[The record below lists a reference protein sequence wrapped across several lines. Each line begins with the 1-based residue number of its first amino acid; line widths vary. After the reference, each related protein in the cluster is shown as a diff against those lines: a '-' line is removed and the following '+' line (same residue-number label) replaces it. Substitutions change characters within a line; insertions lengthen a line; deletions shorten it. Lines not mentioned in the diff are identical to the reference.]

1 MRPLSN
7 TLAKRLQYQGD
18 LITKFLF
25 SALIVVI
32 IHVTG
37 ISLLAKK
44 SLILAMLGGALVWI
58 GYVVLARLVGFLV
71 FNLTGDHD

>member
-58 GYVVLARLVGFLV
+58 GYVLLARLVGFLV
-71 FNLTGDHD
+71 FNLNSDHD

>member
-58 GYVVLARLVGFLV
+58 GYVLLARLVGFLV